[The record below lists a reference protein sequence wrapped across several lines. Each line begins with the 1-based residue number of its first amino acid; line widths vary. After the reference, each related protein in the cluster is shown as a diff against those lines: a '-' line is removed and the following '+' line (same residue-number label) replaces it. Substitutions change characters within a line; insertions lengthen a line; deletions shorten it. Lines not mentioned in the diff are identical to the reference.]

1 MCRVFVWF
9 FGATAP
15 LVLLAPISEG
25 EEPPSLTCE
34 IFGNDAVW
42 MAALRNK
49 DPSEA
54 GYKKGL
60 SLIADSPYT
69 LQDRR
74 LEEIIFDFIYHKQP
88 AGNIDEMN
96 ERSIVISL
104 CSEKNWA
111 RK

>member
-9 FGATAP
+9 FGATSP
-15 LVLLAPISEG
+15 LFLLVPVSKA

-34 IFGNDAVW
+34 SFGNDAVW

-60 SLIADSPYT
+60 SLIVDSPYT
-69 LQDRR
+69 SQDRQ
-74 LEEIIFDFIYHKQP
+74 LEELILDFIYHKQE
-88 AGNIDEMN
+88 AGNIDELN
-96 ERSIVISL
+96 EKSIVITL